1 MARIITSYK
10 NHETDL
16 SPRIIL
22 GLWHPLFIR
31 PAVKYLP
38 ACRRF
43 YIGFSIQVA
52 KQYFWDTCEGFSISF
67 PFLMGQEGQAFVKE
81 CREKGKEVTAWT
93 VNDVSG
99 MKAALSMGLK
109 AVLTDEVGVFVNL
122 KHKIAKNPES
132 LQLQGLER
140 WTFPWSNWKY
150 YSAGQK
156 WILRTKVQRLQNLCY
171 QPGPSTLP
179 NLSDLDTDTGED
191 RSSQKGGGTV

>member
-122 KHKIAKNPES
+122 KHKPKTQKAFSFRAWKDGRSRGQIGSITP
-132 LQLQGLER
+132 LDR
-140 WTFPWSNWKY
+140 WANSH
-150 YSAGQK
+150 
-156 WILRTKVQRLQNLCY
+156 II
-171 QPGPSTLP
+171 
-179 NLSDLDTDTGED
+179 
-191 RSSQKGGGTV
+191 